1 MRPGLG
7 NDGEAAA
14 HSVPTEHGVQRH
26 GQAHLLAGDGGKT
39 GGRSPGNQGPL
50 VQTDLVL
57 GCLRVENLRTG
68 EDGVQVG
75 WWQLHLQFWRNV
87 RRSAQLLSQLQEGLQ
102 QLLAWLGR
110 TVLRLYLVKKIFYQL
125 IKHGENI

>member
-14 HSVPTEHGVQRH
+14 HSVPTEDIVQWQS
-26 GQAHLLAGDGGKT
+26 QAHLPAGDGGKS

-50 VQTDLVL
+50 VETNLVL
-57 GCLRVENLRTG
+57 GCLRAENLRTA
-68 EDGVQVG
+68 EESVQVG

-87 RRSAQLLSQLQEGLQ
+87 WRPA
-102 QLLAWLGR
+102 
-110 TVLRLYLVKKIFYQL
+110 
-125 IKHGENI
+125 